1 MGATA
6 VDHGGRDRDAIGVKS
21 LGGLLGIRS
30 GEGRLVAL
38 LAALFATAETGRGF
52 GDVAADTLFLSRFGA
67 NYLPYLYV
75 AVGLV
80 SLVVALGY
88 GAAIGR
94 LRRRPFLVGLLA
106 SFAAILAAER
116 IAVMSGASIVFP
128 ALWLSVFVV
137 GSIVTTAV
145 WTVAGGIL
153 DARQAK
159 RLFPICTSAAIAGGF
174 AGTLA
179 SGPLARLI
187 GTENLIVL
195 FALLLAAS
203 AGLTAEITGRY
214 QRPARQPRPANSL
227 AAELRAGFDYVRG
240 SPLMRLVAIAYVL
253 FSVLQF
259 SVMFPFQRAMAAAF
273 PAEADLATALGL
285 LSAAVTGV
293 SFLISITATNRLYAR
308 FGIITVALLLPL
320 VYLAGFGVWLF
331 GFGLAT
337 AVAVR
342 FAQQVTQRGVSNAAW
357 SAIYNVVPA
366 ERRPQVLAFMDGV
379 PGQLGISLSGVLLL
393 VVGALLAQTQI
404 FVMGAIAAAVCTW
417 VVLRIRRNYGEALVR
432 TLRAGLGEQVLEGG
446 PGLAALARDPKVLGE
461 LRTALAASQPG
472 ARRLAAE
479 LLGRLGG
486 SDAPDALL
494 GAVGDPDPEV
504 RVAALRALAAD
515 GQTRP
520 HIADAIASALADSE
534 PAVRAAAARALAA
547 IDAGLFARQHER
559 LAADSSPEVRAEVAS
574 ALAAGGDVEGARVI
588 VERLLAGAT
597 AGERLAG
604 LVGLAEIPSVEDGGV
619 ASRLVAGLLADEAAE
634 VRAAAIRVVGNMPG
648 PDPESRE
655 QLLAALDDDAPVVR
669 RAAAE
674 ALRQRGEAGVAL
686 LEVLERGS
694 DRSQAAALLALDAD
708 ADGVRAQVRDWAI
721 RQVDRAILLRR
732 DGTSLGAIDGR
743 GSGGSLV
750 GSCETFLQ
758 SVLARREHEIEDRL
772 LVAIGMLGAPEANGP
787 IRRSLRSKDAE
798 TRAQAI
804 EALDALG
811 DHHLGRVVVRWLD
824 AEGGRRPEPVAEVL
838 RSLADDPD
846 PWIRTF
852 AIYSMS
858 ERLAEARRSLKK
870 RILDDPDPIVRTG
883 LADLAQD
890 GGDDMPETGRTL
902 GEIERML
909 FLRRVPIFSQLV
921 PEDLQRIAAAATE
934 RLYPANEALVREGE
948 LGDELIVIVEGGV
961 RVVHG
966 QGDDERLIRTYE
978 AGDHIGELA
987 VLTDRPRAA
996 TVIAGGEGVRG
1007 LVIGGEGLRAIL
1019 RERPDAAM
1027 AMLATLAQRIS
1038 VQ

>member
-1 MGATA
+1 
-6 VDHGGRDRDAIGVKS
+6 VKS

-38 LAALFATAETGRGF
+38 LAALFATVETGRGF
-52 GDVAADTLFLSRFGA
+52 GDVAADTLFLSRYGA

-75 AVGLV
+75 VVGLV

-106 SFAAILAAER
+106 TFAAILAAER
-116 IAVMSGASIVFP
+116 VAVMSGASIVLP

-195 FALLLAAS
+195 FALLLVAA
-203 AGLTAEITGRY
+203 AALTAEITGRF
-214 QRPARQPRPANSL
+214 QRPVRQRRSAGSL
-227 AAELRAGFDYVRG
+227 TAELRVGFDYVRQ

-293 SFLISITATNRLYAR
+293 SFLVSITMTNRLYAR
-308 FGIITVALLLPL
+308 FGIVTVALLLPL
-320 VYLAGFGVWLF
+320 VYLAGFGVWLL
-331 GFGLAT
+331 GFGLVT

-342 FAQQVTQRGVSNAAW
+342 FVQQVTQRGVSNAAW

-404 FVMGAIAAAVCTW
+404 FVMGAIAAGVCTW
-417 VVLRIRRNYGEALVR
+417 VVLRIRRNYGKALIS

-446 PGLAALARDPKVLGE
+446 PGLSALARDPNVLGE
-461 LRTALAASQPG
+461 LRTALTAPQPG
-472 ARRLAAE
+472 ARRLASE

-486 SDAPDALL
+486 SEAADALV
-494 GAVGDPDPEV
+494 GAVADPDPEV
-504 RVAALRALAAD
+504 RVAALLALAVD
-515 GQTRP
+515 GQARP
-520 HIADAIASALADSE
+520 ENADAIARALADAE
-534 PAVRAAAARALAA
+534 PAVRAAAVRALAA
-547 IDAGLFARQHER
+547 SDAALFDRVRDR
-559 LAADSSPEVRAEVAS
+559 LAADSSPAVRAEVAG
-574 ALAAGGDVEGARVI
+574 ALAAGGDVEGARI
-588 VERLLAGAT
+588 IIERLLVAGN

-604 LVGLAEIPSVEDGGV
+604 LAALGAIPSVEGG
-619 ASRLVAGLLADEAAE
+619 ATSRLVAGLLADEAAE
-634 VRAAAIRVVGNMPG
+634 VRAAAIRVVGKMAG
-648 PDPESRE
+648 PDQGSRA
-655 QLLAALDDDAPVVR
+655 QLVAALDDEAPVVR
-669 RAAAE
+669 RAAAQ
-674 ALRQRGEAGVAL
+674 ALRRVRDTSDAIL
-686 LEVLERGS
+686 DVLERGS

-708 ADGVRAQVRDWAI
+708 VDGVRSHVRDWAI

-732 DGTSLGAIDGR
+732 DGAARGASDATAL
-743 GSGGSLV
+743 GGSLV
-750 GSCETFLQ
+750 GTCETFLR
-758 SVLARREHEIEDRL
+758 SVLGRREHQIEDRL
-772 LVAIGMLGAPEANGP
+772 LVAIGLLGAPEANGP

-811 DHHLGRVVVRWLD
+811 DRHLGRVVVRWLD
-824 AEGGRRPEPVAEVL
+824 ADGQGRQEPAAEVL

-852 AIYSMS
+852 AIYSLS
-858 ERLAEARRSLKK
+858 ERLAEARRSLRK
-870 RILDDPDPIVRTG
+870 RILDDPDPIVRSA
-883 LADLAQD
+883 LADIDQD
-890 GGDDMPETGRTL
+890 GGDEMPETDRTL

-909 FLRRVPIFSQLV
+909 FLRRVPIFGQLA

-934 RLYPANEALVREGE
+934 RLYPGDEALVREGE

-966 QGDDERLIRTYE
+966 DGDDERLIRTYE

-996 TVIAGGEGVRG
+996 TVIAGSGGVRG